1 MKNIQMI
8 EEPRGTFSS
17 ELGVSVTE
25 WQDILSDRQ
34 VTTDNYCHA
43 LMAFY
48 NEPGHK
54 STCSALSLKYFGN
67 AKDAQRYNAWIT
79 KFGMAVVKRLGRFHI
94 IDRKGE
100 ECFWN
105 VAVNPGKDLGQGKF
119 EWMLRSELVQ
129 AIEKLGWHQK
139 FSWIPFYMEMAD
151 KLLAF
156 KDDRKALVDIVYS
169 LDRQYVKYI
178 HTNDGG
184 RYPEIDPFTFFG
196 IFNRGNSYEKRT
208 RIATFFKEQ
217 LKIEA
222 EVPKDFGGIPILFS
236 AKSCFC
242 WSMYIATDIQPLWD
256 LFEAVLKKE
265 QGKIEILFDKV
276 CKQKGIKWNITMGL
290 FWIRPYEYVALDSC
304 NQSYLNAIGIPVFP
318 EKQLD
323 AAHYFAFLNE
333 IKHKMDTKELQETMI
348 PAISYHAWQSN
359 KGDEKNYWLAGYS
372 FRDESSHY
380 ERFLKEGVWEGC
392 LREDSK
398 NDQALLALARTIKKG
413 DIIILKASGTKGS
426 KHDRPFL
433 RIRAVG
439 IVLSDIAE
447 EREENVII
455 CRCNVRY
462 VNQATYDFDG
472 NSYGFYRQ
480 LLHKLGLKSNPIIDY
495 VEDLLRP
502 KEMETS
508 KYQEYIDLLKEAHN
522 LVLTGAPG
530 TGKTYMAR
538 KIAEEMGAE
547 TEFVQFHP
555 SYDYTDFVEGLR
567 PVDNGSGQ
575 VVFERKDGVFKEFCS
590 RAVQNIIDS
599 KKSPETL
606 SEEISWSERLED
618 FVNDARDY
626 RTRYK
631 TVNGSEFTVED
642 MNEKTIWIRNEQNE
656 KTADLA
662 VNVQDILTLLINKVP
677 LKCVRDIRRYFNGK
691 YNSQPDSYA
700 FVIVDKMREKYKKE
714 PNHAANHVS
723 SEGIKE
729 KPFVFII
736 DEINRGEA
744 SKIFGE
750 LFYAIDP
757 GYRGDDK
764 NPVQTQYQNLVTA
777 SDDFPNGFYVPKNV
791 YILATMND
799 IDRSVESMDFAMRR
813 RFTWKEISPKDTEYM
828 LDELGQPLAD
838 EAKKT
843 MHRLNKVI
851 EDTNGLG
858 AAYMIGPAYFRK
870 LKDNGGSF
878 EKLWKMN
885 LEPLLRE
892 YLRGFRRIE
901 DTMEKFKKAFFE
913 EEKVEGNM

>member
-17 ELGVSVTE
+17 ELGVSVAE
-25 WQDILSDRQ
+25 WQEILSDRQ
-34 VTTDNYCHA
+34 VTTDNYRRA

-79 KFGMAVVKRLGRFHI
+79 KFGMAVVKRLGRFHV
-94 IDRKGE
+94 IDTKGE

-119 EWMLRSELVQ
+119 EWTLRSELVQ

-156 KDDRKALVDIVYS
+156 KDDRKALVDVVYS
-169 LDRQYVKYI
+169 LNKRYVNYI
-178 HTNDGG
+178 HTDEGSH
-184 RYPEIDPFTFFG
+184 YPDIDPFTFFG
-196 IFNRGNSYEKRT
+196 IFNRGSSYEKRIK
-208 RIATFFKEQ
+208 IAAFFKEQ
-217 LKIEA
+217 LGIAA
-222 EVPKDFGGIPILFS
+222 EVPENLEGIPTVFS
-236 AKSCFC
+236 VMSCFC
-242 WSMYIATDIQPLWD
+242 WSAYIDTDVQPLWD

-290 FWIRPYEYVALDSC
+290 FWIRPYEYIALDSC
-304 NQSYLNAIGIPVFP
+304 NQSYLNAIGMPVFP
-318 EKQLD
+318 ERQLN
-323 AAHYFAFLNE
+323 ATHYFTFLNE
-333 IKHKMDTKELQETMI
+333 LKQQLGSEKLKENTIPDISYNAWQRNIGDTKSFQPYNIEEQLQ
-348 PAISYHAWQSN
+348 
-359 KGDEKNYWLAGYS
+359 
-372 FRDESSHY
+372 
-380 ERFLKEGVWEGC
+380 
-392 LREDSK
+392 SK
-398 NDQALLALARTIKKG
+398 D
-413 DIIILKASGTKGS
+413 
-426 KHDRPFL
+426 
-433 RIRAVG
+433 
-439 IVLSDIAE
+439 
-447 EREENVII
+447 
-455 CRCNVRY
+455 
-462 VNQATYDFDG
+462 
-472 NSYGFYRQ
+472 
-480 LLHKLGLKSNPIIDY
+480 
-495 VEDLLRP
+495 
-502 KEMETS
+502 METS
-508 KYQEYIDLLKEAHN
+508 KYKEYIDLLKEAHN

-567 PVDNGSGQ
+567 PIDNGEGQ
-575 VVFERKDGVFKEFCS
+575 IVFERKDGVFKEFCS
-590 RAVQNIIDS
+590 RAVQNLIDTS
-599 KKSPETL
+599 KSVEEL
-606 SEEISWSERLED
+606 SDEKYWKMLLEE
-618 FVNDARDY
+618 FVNDAIDN
-626 RTRYK
+626 TTTFK
-631 TVNGSEFTVED
+631 MVNGSEFVITGMTESYVS
-642 MNEKTIWIRNEQNE
+642 ILNEQNAIVSQINIKIRE
-656 KTADLA
+656 ILVLL
-662 VNVQDILTLLINKVP
+662 VNEVTLEL
-677 LKCVRDIRRYFNGK
+677 VRDIREYFRRK
-691 YNSQPDSYA
+691 VTRQEDSYT
-700 FVIVDKMREKYKKE
+700 FVIVNQMREMYKTSRSIE
-714 PNHAANHVS
+714 VS
-723 SEGIKE
+723 QALIHNNQK
-729 KPFVFII
+729 KDYVFII

-764 NPVQTQYQNLVTA
+764 NPVQTQYQNLVTD
-777 SDDFPNGFYVPKNV
+777 SDDFSNGFYVPKNV

-799 IDRSVESMDFAMRR
+799 IDRSVESMDFAIRR

-838 EAKKT
+838 EARKT

>member
-1 MKNIQMI
+1 MLRSVDFKGWQTGLFLLLITNTMMKNIQMI

-17 ELGVSVTE
+17 ELGINVTE
-25 WQDILSDRQ
+25 WQEILSDRQ
-34 VTTDNYCHA
+34 VTTDNYRRA

-79 KFGMAVVKRLGRFHI
+79 KFGMAVVKKLGHFHI

-105 VAVNPGKDLGQGKF
+105 VAVNPGKDLGLGRF
-119 EWMLRSELVQ
+119 EWTLRSELVQ

-156 KDDRKALVDIVYS
+156 KNNRKSLVDVVYS
-169 LDRQYVKYI
+169 LNNRYVNYI
-178 HTNDGG
+178 HTDEGG
-184 RYPEIDPFTFFG
+184 HYPDIDPFTFFG
-196 IFNRGNSYEKRT
+196 IFNRGNSYEKRIK
-208 RIATFFKEQ
+208 IATFFKEQ
-217 LKIEA
+217 LGIEA

-236 AKSCFC
+236 VKSCFC
-242 WSMYIATDIQPLWD
+242 WSAYIATDIQPLWN

-290 FWIRPYEYVALDSC
+290 FWIRPYEYIALDSC
-304 NQSYLNAIGIPVFP
+304 NQSYLNAIGMPVFP
-318 EKQLD
+318 ERQLN
-323 AAHYFAFLNE
+323 AAHYFTFLNE
-333 IKHKMDTKELQETMI
+333 LKQQLGSEKLKENTIPDISYNAWQRNIGDTKSSQPYNIEEQLQ
-348 PAISYHAWQSN
+348 
-359 KGDEKNYWLAGYS
+359 
-372 FRDESSHY
+372 
-380 ERFLKEGVWEGC
+380 
-392 LREDSK
+392 SK
-398 NDQALLALARTIKKG
+398 D
-413 DIIILKASGTKGS
+413 
-426 KHDRPFL
+426 
-433 RIRAVG
+433 
-439 IVLSDIAE
+439 
-447 EREENVII
+447 
-455 CRCNVRY
+455 
-462 VNQATYDFDG
+462 
-472 NSYGFYRQ
+472 
-480 LLHKLGLKSNPIIDY
+480 
-495 VEDLLRP
+495 
-502 KEMETS
+502 METS
-508 KYQEYIDLLKEAHN
+508 KYKEYIDLLKEAHN

-567 PVDNGSGQ
+567 PVDKGSDQ

-599 KKSPETL
+599 KKSPETI
-606 SEEISWSERLED
+606 SEEISWSERLKA
-618 FVNDARDY
+618 FVNDAIDY

-677 LKCVRDIRRYFNGK
+677 LKYVRDIRRYFNGR

-714 PNHAANHVS
+714 PHHAANHIP

-736 DEINRGEA
+736 DEINRGEV

-757 GYRGDDK
+757 GYRGDDI

-777 SDDFPNGFYVPKNV
+777 SDEFPNGFYVPKNV

-913 EEKVEGNM
+913 EEKAEGNM

>member
-17 ELGVSVTE
+17 ELGINVTE
-25 WQDILSDRQ
+25 WQEILSDRQ
-34 VTTDNYCHA
+34 VTTDNYRRA

-79 KFGMAVVKRLGRFHI
+79 KFGMAVVKKLGHFHI

-105 VAVNPGKDLGQGKF
+105 VAVNPGKDLGLGRF
-119 EWMLRSELVQ
+119 EWTLRSELVQ

-156 KDDRKALVDIVYS
+156 KNNRKSLVDVVYS
-169 LDRQYVKYI
+169 LNNRYVNYI
-178 HTNDGG
+178 HTDEGG
-184 RYPEIDPFTFFG
+184 HYPDIDPFTFFG
-196 IFNRGNSYEKRT
+196 IFNRGNSYEKRIK
-208 RIATFFKEQ
+208 IATFFKEQ
-217 LKIEA
+217 LGIEA

-236 AKSCFC
+236 VKSCFC
-242 WSMYIATDIQPLWD
+242 WSAYIATDIQPLWN

-290 FWIRPYEYVALDSC
+290 FWIRPYEYIALDSC
-304 NQSYLNAIGIPVFP
+304 NQSYLNAIGMPVFP
-318 EKQLD
+318 ERQLN
-323 AAHYFAFLNE
+323 AAHYFTFLNE
-333 IKHKMDTKELQETMI
+333 LKQQLGSEKLKENTIPDISYNAWQRNIGDTKSSQPYNIEEQLQ
-348 PAISYHAWQSN
+348 
-359 KGDEKNYWLAGYS
+359 
-372 FRDESSHY
+372 
-380 ERFLKEGVWEGC
+380 
-392 LREDSK
+392 SK
-398 NDQALLALARTIKKG
+398 D
-413 DIIILKASGTKGS
+413 
-426 KHDRPFL
+426 
-433 RIRAVG
+433 
-439 IVLSDIAE
+439 
-447 EREENVII
+447 
-455 CRCNVRY
+455 
-462 VNQATYDFDG
+462 
-472 NSYGFYRQ
+472 
-480 LLHKLGLKSNPIIDY
+480 
-495 VEDLLRP
+495 
-502 KEMETS
+502 METS
-508 KYQEYIDLLKEAHN
+508 KYKEYIDLLKEAHN

-567 PVDNGSGQ
+567 PVDKGSDQ

-599 KKSPETL
+599 KKSPETI
-606 SEEISWSERLED
+606 SEEISWSERLKA
-618 FVNDARDY
+618 FVNDAIDY

-677 LKCVRDIRRYFNGK
+677 LKYVRDIRRYFNGR

-714 PNHAANHVS
+714 PHHAANHIP

-736 DEINRGEA
+736 DEINRGEV

-757 GYRGDDK
+757 GYRGDDI

-777 SDDFPNGFYVPKNV
+777 SDEFPNGFYVPKNV

-913 EEKVEGNM
+913 EEKAEGNM